1 MLARRAAIQAR
12 IARIDQDAARGSVP
26 ALLDSFGRKH
36 DYLRI
41 SLTERCNLRCRYC
54 MPEEGIPLSPSGN
67 ILTNEEVVRLARIFV
82 QHGVTKIRLTGGEP
96 TLRRGLPALIQEL
109 RGLGVQQIGMTSNGI
124 ALWKKLPE
132 LVQSGLTHLN
142 LSLDTLDPHKFER
155 MTLRRGHDKVLKSL
169 YTALSLH
176 ASSPDPMPNY
186 SGPRLES
193 VKLNTVLIRNVNDS
207 EIARFLA
214 LTKLNPMSVRFI
226 EFMPFAGNQWDANSV
241 VTASELLQRVR
252 DLVRGGWFDDSLPVN
267 ASDSE
272 EVVTL
277 PREPTDTAR
286 TYRVRGFAGTFG
298 FISSMSDDFCAGCN
312 RLRITADGNLKPC
325 LFDEKETPLRDL
337 VRSQA
342 PSAEQD
348 LVAAIHRAVKGKFA
362 KHGVPNSSFSNPED
376 SHDQKTV
383 RDAGEKIGERLARP
397 MILIGATALPQ
408 FACNNVTTKRNSNM
422 LWSSFQ
428 GRTAP
433 PHIVSTAI
441 PISYLK
447 RRSSPAYTLLPN
459 LSIYPNISTVLRARS
474 KHTTSDLTHI
484 DPKTGRA
491 RMVDVSH
498 KDITQRSAT
507 AVGRIIIPEHAY
519 RLITRENPSGSS
531 QELRPTGTIEHTTI
545 DGSVASSQTAPE
557 RDQNASIV
565 RKGKPGKGDVLTTAQ
580 IAGIMASKRT
590 ADLIPLC
597 HPLPITHVDVILEPS
612 VTYQPKGPP
621 VHLVKVTAT
630 VRTASR
636 TGVEMEA
643 LTAANVALLT
653 IWDMLKAVA
662 GQHMMIEGVCVSHK
676 EGGASGL
683 FERADV

>member
-1 MLARRAAIQAR
+1 MLARRASIQAR
-12 IARIDQDAARGSVP
+12 IARIDRDVTRGPVP

-82 QHGVTKIRLTGGEP
+82 QHGVNKIRLTGGEP
-96 TLRRGLPALIQEL
+96 TLRRGLPELIKEL
-109 RGLGVQQIGMTSNGI
+109 RGLGVQQVGMTSNGI
-124 ALWKKLPE
+124 ALWKRLPE

-142 LSLDTLDPHKFER
+142 LSLDTLDPEKFER

-176 ASSPDPMPNY
+176 AASPNPMPDY

-214 LTKLNPMSVRFI
+214 LTKFNPMSVRFI
-226 EFMPFAGNQWDANSV
+226 EFMPFAGNQWDANAV
-241 VTASELLQRVR
+241 VTASELLQHAR
-252 DLVRGGWFDDSLPVN
+252 DLVRGV
-267 ASDSE
+267 A
-272 EVVTL
+272 L

-286 TYRVRGFAGTFG
+286 TYRVRGFTGTFG

-337 VRSQA
+337 LRSQA
-342 PSAEQD
+342 PSAEQN

-397 MILIGATALPQ
+397 MILIGGTASLQ
-408 FACNNVTTKRNSNM
+408 FANSNVTTKV
-422 LWSSFQ
+422 FQ
-428 GRTAP
+428 GDTTP
-433 PHIVSTAI
+433 PHITSTAM
-441 PISYLK
+441 PVSYLK
-447 RRSSPAYTLLPN
+447 RRPFPAYTLLPQS
-459 LSIYPNISTVLRARS
+459 SIYPNISTALHARS
-474 KHTTSDLTHI
+474 KHTISDLTHI

-519 RLITRENPSGSS
+519 RLITGENPGGSS
-531 QELRPTGTIEHTTI
+531 QELSPTGAIEHTTKNN
-545 DGSVASSQTAPE
+545 SVTPSQTAPE
-557 RDQNASIV
+557 RDQNT
-565 RKGKPGKGDVLTTAQ
+565 PVL
-580 IAGIMASKRT
+580 AGIMASKRT
-590 ADLIPLC
+590 SDLIPLC

-612 VTYQPKGPP
+612 VTRQSGSPP
-621 VHLVKVTAT
+621 IHLVKVSAT

-662 GQHMMIEGVCVSHK
+662 GQHMMIEGVCVSRK
-676 EGGASGL
+676 EGGVSGL
-683 FERADV
+683 FERTDV

>member
-1 MLARRAAIQAR
+1 MIARRAAIQAR
-12 IARIDQDAARGSVP
+12 IAGIDRDVARGPIP
-26 ALLDSFGRKH
+26 ALIDSFGRKH

-54 MPEEGIPLSPSGN
+54 MPEEGVPLSPSGS
-67 ILTNEEVVRLARIFV
+67 ILTNEEVVRLARIFA
-82 QHGVTKIRLTGGEP
+82 QHGVNKIRLTGGEP
-96 TLRRGLPALIQEL
+96 TLRRGLPELIQEL

-132 LVQSGLTHLN
+132 LVHSGLTHLN

-169 YTALSLH
+169 HTALSLH
-176 ASSPDPMPNY
+176 ASSPKPLSDY
-186 SGPRLES
+186 SGPYLQS

-214 LTKLNPMSVRFI
+214 LTRSNPISVRFI
-226 EFMPFAGNQWDANSV
+226 EFMPFAGNQWDANAV
-241 VTASELLQRVR
+241 VTSSELLQHAR
-252 DLVRGGWFDDSLPVN
+252 DLIRGGWFDNNLP
-267 ASDSE
+267 SDSPDPE
-272 EVVTL
+272 GVIAL

-286 TYRVRGFAGTFG
+286 TYRIRGFTGTFG

-325 LFDEKETPLRDL
+325 LFDQKETPLRDL
-337 VRSQA
+337 LRSQS

-348 LVAAIHRAVKGKFA
+348 LVAAIRRAVGGKFA
-362 KHGVPNSSFSNPED
+362 KHGVPNSSFSSPED
-376 SHDQKTV
+376 SHDQSTV
-383 RDAGEKIGERLARP
+383 RNAGEKIGERLARP
-397 MILIGATALPQ
+397 MILIGETANLQLINRTPT
-408 FACNNVTTKRNSNM
+408 VKRVANIPLDSPRD
-422 LWSSFQ
+422 S
-428 GRTAP
+428 TAP
-433 PHIVSTAI
+433 PHIPSSI
-441 PISYLK
+441 PISYSR
-447 RRSSPAYTLLPN
+447 RRSFPAYTLLPR
-459 LSIYPNISTVLRARS
+459 SFTYPNISTAPHVRS
-474 KHTTSDLTHI
+474 NHTASNLTHI

-507 AVGRIIIPEHAY
+507 AVGRINIPEHAY
-519 RLITRENPSGSS
+519 RLITGEKSGNSSDEIPPMSATGAIAENDSATS
-531 QELRPTGTIEHTTI
+531 QA
-545 DGSVASSQTAPE
+545 DQK
-557 RDQNASIV
+557 RDQKSPVEAP
-565 RKGKPGKGDVLTTAQ
+565 KGKPGKGDVLTTAQ
-580 IAGIMASKRT
+580 LAGIMAAKRT
-590 ADLIPLC
+590 SDLIPLC
-597 HPLPITHVDVILEPS
+597 HPLPITHVEVVLQLTVSHRPDGSRVYS
-612 VTYQPKGPP
+612 
-621 VHLVKVTAT
+621 VKVSAT

-662 GQHMMIEGVCVSHK
+662 GQHMMIEGVCVSRK

-683 FERADV
+683 FERTDV